1 VVVHE
6 RPVPLHRAG
15 DGYDYFAVPESPPTL
30 YRAGTTTIDWQRGVF
45 GPSLPDPRTGNP
57 GSALDDGNQVDQT
70 ITRAYE
76 VK

>member
-1 VVVHE
+1 M
-6 RPVPLHRAG
+6 
-15 DGYDYFAVPESPPTL
+15 PESPPTL